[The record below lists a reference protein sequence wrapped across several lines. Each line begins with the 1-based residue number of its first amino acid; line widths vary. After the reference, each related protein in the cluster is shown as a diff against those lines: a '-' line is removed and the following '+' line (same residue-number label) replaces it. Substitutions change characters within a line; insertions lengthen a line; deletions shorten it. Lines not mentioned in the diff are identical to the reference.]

1 MLEKTV
7 CSSNMLLD
15 QKEKKKNQDGNEGS
29 FHIHVSFYRPFI
41 YVFIFFQWAERS
53 KVVKKRITTSRHP
66 QGLFSSLEICL
77 FVV

>member
-41 YVFIFFQWAERS
+41 YVFIFFQ
-53 KVVKKRITTSRHP
+53 
-66 QGLFSSLEICL
+66 
-77 FVV
+77 